1 MTSTEQRDR
10 KDIIVECEL
19 PEPPEKVWRALT
31 RPEIVASWLMPND
44 IRPEA
49 GHHFKLGAEGHI
61 DCAVLEA
68 EPEQLLRYS
77 WRERPVS
84 GEAGFD
90 SIVTFVLA
98 RTTSGGT
105 HLRIVHDNFV
115 AAAGATV
122 MGGVTSCR
130 MTLSA
135 TATSRTKTVH
145 AANTPQWLMVA

>member
-1 MTSTEQRDR
+1 MNSAQEGNS
-10 KDIIVECEL
+10 KDIVVECEL

-31 RPEIVASWLMPND
+31 QPEIVARWLMPND

-49 GHHFKLGAEGHI
+49 GHRFKLGAEGHI
-61 DCAVLEA
+61 DCAVLA
-68 EPEQLLRYS
+68 SQPERLLRYS
-77 WRERPVS
+77 WHERPAS

-105 HLRIVHDNFV
+105 HLRIVHDSFV
-115 AAAGATV
+115 AAGGATI
-122 MGGVTSCR
+122 MSGVACCR
-130 MTLSA
+130 MSLHA

-145 AANTPQWLMVA
+145 AANAPQWLMVA